1 MDSDSLLGLLQERS
15 GYFMRLLT
23 IVIIFLFVWYALS
36 FFFFIF
42 SIEKWQKRK
51 IIIKKLT

>member
-36 FFFFIF
+36 FFFFFFF
-42 SIEKWQKRK
+42 SIEK
-51 IIIKKLT
+51 

>member
-23 IVIIFLFVWYALS
+23 IVIIFLFVGYALS
-36 FFFFIF
+36 FFFFF
-42 SIEKWQKRK
+42 FFLLKNDKNEKLLLKN
-51 IIIKKLT
+51 

>member
-1 MDSDSLLGLLQERS
+1 
-15 GYFMRLLT
+15 MRLLT

-36 FFFFIF
+36 FFFFLF